1 MAGFPAALSRR
12 SLRAIIHGPQALAF
26 LPAITLGGYW
36 LGGETTLLI
45 LALMLPA
52 LIALL
57 GGGSTQPLHV
67 PHGAMEL
74 SQRKTVELT
83 LDQFLISS
91 AKSGKYTA
99 ALIVELDDYNGLLSR
114 LGHKGCDEVL
124 SQSLAKMRTA
134 LRDADIVSRVDGT
147 TFAIAIAP
155 DSRAD
160 LEALIQISA
169 RLQSVVS
176 EPISLDAT
184 TVIVSCSVGFCLG
197 ARAPS
202 NTGAA
207 LLEAAELAVMD
218 AHHHGPNAI
227 RSFSPE
233 MQRRAKAQHDL
244 LEEVSVALENGQILP
259 WFQPQVS
266 TDTGEVTGF
275 EALARWHHPERGLIP
290 PCDFLPAVE
299 EAGLF
304 ERLSEVILYH
314 SLASLVKWQEKGF
327 VVPKVG
333 VNFSGVELKNP
344 KLVDKI
350 RWELDRF
357 DLSPDR
363 LAVEVLE
370 TVVAGVGDDIITH
383 NIAGLAALGCAIDLD
398 DFGTGHASIA
408 NIRRFAVGRIK
419 IDRSFIMQVDTD
431 PEQQRMVAAILT
443 MAEQLDLETLGEG
456 VETVGEHAML
466 AQLGCGHIQG
476 FGLARPMPFEDTL
489 EWMQKHRNKLTTPLQ
504 IGRKAG

>member
-12 SLRAIIHGPQALAF
+12 NLRATINGPQALAF

-36 LGGETTLLI
+36 LGGESTLLT
-45 LALMLPA
+45 LAVILPA
-52 LIALL
+52 LIALV
-57 GGGSTQPLHV
+57 GGRAV
-67 PHGAMEL
+67 PRLYGHHGMAEMGLRE
-74 SQRKTVELT
+74 TVAHT
-83 LDQFLISS
+83 LDRFLVSS
-91 AKSGKYTA
+91 AKNGKYTA
-99 ALIVELDDYNGLLSR
+99 ALVEELDDYNGLISR
-114 LGHKGCDEVL
+114 LGHKACEEVL
-124 SQSLAKMRTA
+124 RQTVERLRTA
-134 LRDADIVSRVDGT
+134 LRNMDIVCRIDGT
-147 TFAIAIAP
+147 TFAIAMAP
-155 DSRAD
+155 DNRAD

-176 EPISLDAT
+176 EPLSIDAT
-184 TVIVSCSVGFCLG
+184 TVIVSCSIGFCLG
-197 ARAPS
+197 VRAPS
-202 NTGAA
+202 NTGEA

-227 RSFSPE
+227 RSYSPE
-233 MQRRAKAQHDL
+233 MQRRATAQHEL
-244 LEEVSVALENGQILP
+244 LEEVSLALENGQILP

-275 EALARWHHPERGLIP
+275 EALARWHHPEHGLIP
-290 PCDFLPAVE
+290 PSDFLPAIE

-304 ERLSEVILYH
+304 ERLGEVILYQ
-314 SLASLVKWQEKGF
+314 SLTSLVKWQKHGF

-357 DLSPDR
+357 DLSPNR

-370 TVVAGVGDDIITH
+370 TVVAGSGDDIITR
-383 NIAGLAALGCAIDLD
+383 NIAGLASLGCAIDLD

-408 NIRRFAVGRIK
+408 NIRRFSVGRIK
-419 IDRSFIMQVDTD
+419 IDRSFIMKVDTD
-431 PEQQRMVAAILT
+431 PEQQRMVTAILT

-476 FGLARPMPFEDTL
+476 FGLARPMPFEDTV
-489 EWMQKHRNKLTTPLQ
+489 EWMQKHRNKLTAPPQ

>member
-1 MAGFPAALSRR
+1 MAGLSTALSRR
-12 SLRAIIHGPQALAF
+12 SLRAFINGPQALAF

-36 LGGETTLLI
+36 LGGENTLLI
-45 LALMLPA
+45 LALILPA
-52 LIALL
+52 LIALVGDGAVRQTAVQTGAAEL
-57 GGGSTQPLHV
+57 G
-67 PHGAMEL
+67 
-74 SQRKTVELT
+74 QREMVENA
-83 LDQFLISS
+83 LDQFLASS

-99 ALIVELDDYNGLLSR
+99 ALVVELDDYNDLVSR
-114 LGHKGCDEVL
+114 LGHKACDAILRQTVE
-124 SQSLAKMRTA
+124 KMRTA
-134 LRDADIVSRVDGT
+134 LRDMDVVCRIDGS
-147 TFAIAIAP
+147 TFAIAVAP
-155 DSRAD
+155 DKRAD
-160 LEALIQISA
+160 LEALIQVSA

-176 EPISLDAT
+176 EPLSVDAT
-184 TVIVSCSVGFCLG
+184 TVIISCSIGFCLG

-202 NTGAA
+202 NTGEA
-207 LLEAAELAVMD
+207 LLEAAELALMD
-218 AHHHGPNAI
+218 AKHHGPNTI
-227 RSFSPE
+227 RSYAPE

-244 LEEVSVALENGQILP
+244 REEVSVALEEGQILP

-275 EALARWHHPERGLIP
+275 EALARWHHPVRGMIA
-290 PCDFLPAVE
+290 PCDFLPAIE

-304 ERLSEVILYH
+304 ERMGEVILYQ
-314 SLASLVKWQEKGF
+314 SLVSMVKWQENGF

-333 VNFSGVELKNP
+333 VNFSGAELKNP
-344 KLVDKI
+344 KIVDKV
-350 RWELDRF
+350 RWELDRL

-370 TVVAGVGDDIITH
+370 TVVAGTGDDIITR
-383 NIAGLAALGCAIDLD
+383 NIAGLASLGCAIDLD

-408 NIRRFAVGRIK
+408 NIRRFSVGRIK

-431 PEQQRMVAAILT
+431 PEQQRMVTAILT
-443 MAEQLDLETLGEG
+443 MAEQLNLETLGEG

-489 EWMQKHRNKLTTPLQ
+489 GWMQKHRNKLTAPPQ

>member
-1 MAGFPAALSRR
+1 MAGSSTALSRR
-12 SLRAIIHGPQALAF
+12 SLRAIINGPQALAF

-36 LGGETTLLI
+36 LGGESTLLI

-52 LIALL
+52 LIAVVGNGSNPLAHSSNDATEL
-57 GGGSTQPLHV
+57 GQREFVEKTLDNYLESC
-67 PHGAMEL
+67 
-74 SQRKTVELT
+74 RKT
-83 LDQFLISS
+83 D
-91 AKSGKYTA
+91 KYTA
-99 ALIVELDDYNGLLSR
+99 ALMVELDDYNGLISR
-114 LGHKGCDEVL
+114 LGHKACDEVL
-124 SQSLAKMRTA
+124 RQIVARMRTA
-134 LRDADIVSRVDGT
+134 LRDLDVVCRINGT
-147 TFAIAIAP
+147 AFAIAMAP
-155 DSRAD
+155 DKRAD
-160 LEALIQISA
+160 LEAMIQISA

-176 EPISLDAT
+176 EPLSVDAT
-184 TVIVSCSVGFCLG
+184 TVIVSCSIGFCLG

-202 NTGAA
+202 NTGEA

-218 AHHHGPNAI
+218 ARHNGPNAI
-227 RSFSPE
+227 RSYTPE
-233 MQRRAKAQHDL
+233 MRRRAKAQHDL
-244 LEEVSVALENGQILP
+244 LEEVTVALENGQILP

-275 EALARWHHPERGLIP
+275 EALARWNHPERGLIP
-290 PCDFLPAVE
+290 PCDFLPAIE

-304 ERLSEVILYH
+304 ERLGEVILFQ

-327 VVPKVG
+327 VVPKIG
-333 VNFSGVELKNP
+333 VNFSGAELKNP
-344 KLVDKI
+344 KLVEKI

-370 TVVAGVGDDIITH
+370 TVVAGTGDDIITR
-383 NIAGLAALGCAIDLD
+383 NIAGLASLGCAIDLD

-408 NIRRFAVGRIK
+408 NIRRFSVGRIK
-419 IDRSFIMQVDTD
+419 IDRSFIMKVDTD
-431 PEQQRMVAAILT
+431 PEQQRMVTAILT
-443 MAEQLDLETLGEG
+443 MAEQLNLETLGEG

-476 FGLARPMPFEDTL
+476 FGLARPMPFEDAA
-489 EWMQKHRNKLTTPLQ
+489 EWMQKHRSKLTAPPR

>member
-1 MAGFPAALSRR
+1 MAGLPNALSRR
-12 SLRAIIHGPQALAF
+12 NLRAIINGPQALAF

-36 LGGETTLLI
+36 LGGESTLLV
-45 LALMLPA
+45 LALILPA
-52 LIALL
+52 LIALVGYGAVHQTATQTGSAEL
-57 GGGSTQPLHV
+57 G
-67 PHGAMEL
+67 
-74 SQRKTVELT
+74 QRETVENA
-83 LDQFLISS
+83 LDNYLVSGT
-91 AKSGKYTA
+91 KSGKYTA
-99 ALIVELDDYNGLLSR
+99 ALVVELDDYNNLISR
-114 LGHKGCDEVL
+114 LGHKACDEVL
-124 SQSLAKMRTA
+124 RQTVARIRTA
-134 LRDADIVSRVDGT
+134 LRDMDIVCRIDGA
-147 TFAIAIAP
+147 TFAIAMAP
-155 DSRAD
+155 DKRAD
-160 LEALIQISA
+160 LEALVQISA
-169 RLQSVVS
+169 RIQSVIS
-176 EPISLDAT
+176 EPLSVDAT
-184 TVIVSCSVGFCLG
+184 TVIISCSIGFCLG

-202 NTGAA
+202 STGEA

-218 AHHHGPNAI
+218 AKHHGPNAI
-227 RSFSPE
+227 RSYSPE
-233 MQRRAKAQHDL
+233 MQRRNKAQHDL
-244 LEEVSVALENGQILP
+244 LEEVSIALEDGQILP

-275 EALARWHHPERGLIP
+275 EALARWHHPVRGMIA
-290 PCDFLPAVE
+290 PCDFLPAID

-314 SLASLVKWQEKGF
+314 SLTSLVKWQESGF
-327 VVPKVG
+327 KVPKVG

-370 TVVAGVGDDIITH
+370 TVVAGTGDDIITR
-383 NIAGLAALGCAIDLD
+383 NIAGLASLGCAIDLD
-398 DFGTGHASIA
+398 DFGTGHASIS
-408 NIRRFAVGRIK
+408 NIRRFSVGRIK
-419 IDRSFIMQVDTD
+419 IDRSFIMKVDTD
-431 PEQQRMVAAILT
+431 PEQQRMVTAILT
-443 MAEQLDLETLGEG
+443 MAEQLNLETLGEG

-489 EWMQKHRNKLTTPLQ
+489 EWMQNHQRKLTAPPQ